1 MSLAGPVMNFII
13 AFLSLVLCMLFA
25 VYGGEDSAFA
35 QTGFLLCY
43 YSVQMNIGLG
53 VFNLIP
59 FPPLDG
65 SKILL
70 SFLPDKL
77 CYAILRRE
85 RLIALVMVG
94 LTVLGVFTP
103 VLNF

>member
-1 MSLAGPVMNFII
+1 
-13 AFLSLVLCMLFA
+13 MLFA

-65 SKILL
+65 SNVLEQIYPKVAYFYARIRPYRTLILVVLLMSGAL
-70 SFLPDKL
+70 SYPELRGKL
-77 CYAILRRE
+77 AFPSYVDDRQR
-85 RLIALVMVG
+85 VDG
-94 LTVLGVFTP
+94 
-103 VLNF
+103 N